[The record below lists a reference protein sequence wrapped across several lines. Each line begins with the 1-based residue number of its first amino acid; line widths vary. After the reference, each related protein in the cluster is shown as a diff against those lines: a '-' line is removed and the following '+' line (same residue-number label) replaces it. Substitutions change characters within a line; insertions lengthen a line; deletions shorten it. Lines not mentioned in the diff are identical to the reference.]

1 MKTFDKF
8 KLVSAWQFV
17 LEALGIDYE
26 NDPNFTETP
35 ERIARMY
42 TEIFAGLLD
51 GDLNKLEDHI
61 TKTFPSVYSGIVAIK
76 NIQVWGTCPHHFL
89 PVDYVVN
96 VGYLP
101 GEKVLGASKI
111 PRVVELLA
119 QRPVLQEDLTMDIVN
134 YLERTLQPKGVIA
147 QVKGRHHCMIVRGI
161 KKADTWMS
169 TSSITGVFH
178 QTSSLIQE
186 FENMP

>member
-1 MKTFDKF
+1 MKTFDHF
-8 KLVSAWQFV
+8 KLVSAWHFV
-17 LEALGIDYE
+17 LEALGIDVE

-42 TEIFAGLLD
+42 NEIFAGLLD
-51 GDLNKLEDHI
+51 GDLTELEDHI
-61 TKTFPSVYSGIVAIK
+61 TKTFPSTYEGLVAVK

-89 PVDYVVN
+89 PVKYIVS

-101 GEKVLGASKI
+101 SEMVLGLSKL

-119 QRPVLQEDLTMDIVN
+119 QRPVLQEQFTHDIVN
-134 YLERTLQPKGVIA
+134 YLERALQPKGVIA
-147 QVKGRHHCMIVRGI
+147 QVKGNHHCMVVRGI
-161 KKADTWMS
+161 KQPDPWAY

-178 QTSSLIQE
+178 ETPSLIAE
-186 FENMP
+186 FHNLS

>member
-1 MKTFDKF
+1 MKTFDHA
-8 KLVSAWQFV
+8 KLVLAWNSV
-17 LEALGIDYE
+17 LESLGIDVK

-42 TEIFAGLLD
+42 NEIFAGLLD
-51 GDLNKLEDHI
+51 GDLTELEDHI
-61 TKTFPSVYSGIVAIK
+61 TKTFPSSYQGLVAVK

-89 PVDYVVN
+89 PVEYTVD

-101 GEKVLGASKI
+101 GDVVLGVSKL
-111 PRVVELLA
+111 PRVVEVLA
-119 QRPVLQEDLTMDIVN
+119 QRPVLQEQLTHDIVN
-134 YLERTLQPKGVIA
+134 YLERSLAPKGVIA

-161 KKADTWMS
+161 KQPNAWVS

-178 QTSSLIQE
+178 DTPSLITE
-186 FENMP
+186 FHDLA

>member
-1 MKTFDKF
+1 
-8 KLVSAWQFV
+8 
-17 LEALGIDYE
+17 
-26 NDPNFTETP
+26 
-35 ERIARMY
+35 
-42 TEIFAGLLD
+42 
-51 GDLNKLEDHI
+51 
-61 TKTFPSVYSGIVAIK
+61 
-76 NIQVWGTCPHHFL
+76 
-89 PVDYVVN
+89 
-96 VGYLP
+96 
-101 GEKVLGASKI
+101 
-111 PRVVELLA
+111 VELLA